1 MPGYTCKIVIEDTH
15 PPVWRRVIVPDQIT
29 FFELHKIIQILFDW
43 DDAHLH
49 GFHIPSDDIVMD
61 DEGGFD
67 LWGNHYND
75 FDTNID
81 FFFKNY
87 KWIRYIY
94 DFGDDW
100 RHKINIEK
108 YEPDYEERSP
118 KLVKYKGDNF
128 MEDSGGVWNWEMN
141 EEVSPFDREFVESQ
155 FRQMV
160 FPKHKQKD
168 EIKILNE
175 QDKIDI
181 LNGFFDEISK
191 MPENDLEDVLK
202 NAWQD
207 MYLEE
212 TKGNLDNRSEE
223 WKDHIKKNGKV
234 KLCVSSKTQKEL
246 LENLSEDQS
255 SDYCKYLRIPK
266 NRSKSHMERIS
277 SISDTLREHPE
288 YILYVMNQDEYDGL
302 KQWMDHLNK
311 NIIDIS
317 YDEADICAKAFALG
331 FGEYEIK
338 DDIAE
343 VHLASDLKEYID
355 VLDQKTEDEIYTKIE
370 TFDDRVGRLTQLY
383 CVIELEELYK
393 IYKKTYDPKQGKREF
408 FRYVYWRGRMNDL
421 LNTYQESDGTAY
433 VAMHGMDIHK
443 IIEKREIY
451 AKDLPFNEFPEWEI
465 NELTDNIAN
474 RAEAI
479 NILFVMLQE
488 QFRMP
493 EQETSEIL
501 FNTISSVMS
510 GDTLDVIIENI
521 KTRVNKTWTPDIY
534 AEMWNMIS
542 DLMIELELPI
552 LKARSRDEYAMEQEM
567 SPWSIGMLSDKENFK
582 NTKQQHLYEFPR
594 SIQERLYNIEST
606 GMKEDIDKLL
616 VYKEEN
622 RICSEE
628 FLYMLSSSCIVYG
641 YIKEARSLIKE
652 LKNSSTAGKKIAK
665 LLEIEIDQYDDVMD
679 MWDF

>member
-15 PPVWRRVIVPDQIT
+15 PPVWRRVIIPDQIT

-49 GFHIPSDDIVMD
+49 GFHIPSDDIVID

-67 LWGNHYND
+67 PWGNHYND

-108 YEPDYEERSP
+108 YEPDYKERFP

-155 FRQMV
+155 FRQMS

-181 LNGFFDEISK
+181 
-191 MPENDLEDVLK
+191 
-202 NAWQD
+202 
-207 MYLEE
+207 
-212 TKGNLDNRSEE
+212 
-223 WKDHIKKNGKV
+223 
-234 KLCVSSKTQKEL
+234 
-246 LENLSEDQS
+246 
-255 SDYCKYLRIPK
+255 
-266 NRSKSHMERIS
+266 
-277 SISDTLREHPE
+277 
-288 YILYVMNQDEYDGL
+288 
-302 KQWMDHLNK
+302 
-311 NIIDIS
+311 
-317 YDEADICAKAFALG
+317 
-331 FGEYEIK
+331 
-338 DDIAE
+338 AE
-343 VHLASDLKEYID
+343 MHLASDLKEYID

-370 TFDDRVGRLTQLY
+370 TFDDRVGRLMQLY

-393 IYKKTYDPKQGKREF
+393 IYKKTYDPKQGKKEF

-421 LNTYQESDGTAY
+421 LNTYQEPDGTAY

-501 FNTISSVMS
+501 FNTIISVMS
-510 GDTLDVIIENI
+510 GDTLDVIVENI
-521 KTRVNKTWTPDIY
+521 KIRVNKTWTPDIY
-534 AEMWNMIS
+534 AEMWSMIS

-552 LKARSRDEYAMEQEM
+552 LKARSRDEYAMEQDM
-567 SPWSIGMLSDKENFK
+567 SPWSIGMLPDKENFK

-606 GMKEDIDKLL
+606 GMKEDIDKLFA
-616 VYKEEN
+616 YKEEK

-665 LLEIEIDQYDDVMD
+665 LLEIEIDQ
-679 MWDF
+679 